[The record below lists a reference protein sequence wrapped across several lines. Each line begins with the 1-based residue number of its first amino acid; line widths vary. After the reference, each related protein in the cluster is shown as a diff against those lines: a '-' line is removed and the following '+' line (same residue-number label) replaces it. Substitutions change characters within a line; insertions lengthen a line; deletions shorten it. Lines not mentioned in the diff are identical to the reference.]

1 MLHSA
6 IEKTK
11 IPEDDSPTY
20 NAVELTKNGNVARII
35 LENQVY
41 TLRITRSG
49 KLILTKW
56 LALFHLFI
64 RIMWCL
70 DSKKNAKACQ
80 ITPRPRLIKG
90 AKQFQTWPI
99 EIS

>member
-6 IEKTK
+6 VDKTQ

-35 LENQVY
+35 LENQIY

-49 KLILTKW
+49 KLILTK
-56 LALFHLFI
+56 
-64 RIMWCL
+64 
-70 DSKKNAKACQ
+70 
-80 ITPRPRLIKG
+80 
-90 AKQFQTWPI
+90 
-99 EIS
+99 

>member
-6 IEKTK
+6 VEKTK

-35 LENQVY
+35 LENQIY

-49 KLILTKW
+49 KLILTKQPAVISVIYSNY
-56 LALFHLFI
+56 LMF
-64 RIMWCL
+64 RIQQECKGR
-70 DSKKNAKACQ
+70 SNNAKATFNYRQ
-80 ITPRPRLIKG
+80 
-90 AKQFQTWPI
+90 
-99 EIS
+99 

>member
-6 IEKTK
+6 VEKPN

-35 LENQVY
+35 LEKQIY

-49 KLILTKW
+49 KLILTK
-56 LALFHLFI
+56 
-64 RIMWCL
+64 
-70 DSKKNAKACQ
+70 
-80 ITPRPRLIKG
+80 
-90 AKQFQTWPI
+90 
-99 EIS
+99 